1 MPTTLPSFDDPESG
15 AGEHPEQADGA
26 GFATASRGAAAMQA
40 NALTQTNGPMPTP
53 RILIVDDDTYVH
65 VGVRAAIRALRA
77 DVRTASTGREALS
90 VASSFHPDI
99 AILDVGLPD
108 TDGYQLAYD
117 LRSDPALAG
126 LRIIFLTGYLPDR
139 LSVDVA
145 GGNVFLGKPYRMKV
159 LLDAVRRE
167 LGATRVAG

>member
-1 MPTTLPSFDDPESG
+1 MPNTLPGFGDADPGVNERRDR
-15 AGEHPEQADGA
+15 AGTELGP
-26 GFATASRGAAAMQA
+26 AS
-40 NALTQTNGPMPTP
+40 P
-53 RILIVDDDTYVH
+53 RILVVDDDTYIH
-65 VGVRAAIRALRA
+65 VGIKAALGALRA
-77 DVRTASTGREALS
+77 EIRTASTGREAL
-90 VASSFHPDI
+90 AIAARFRPDV

-117 LRSDPALAG
+117 LRADPRLSA

-145 GGNVFLGKPYRMKV
+145 GGNQFLGKPYRMQV

-167 LGATRVAG
+167 LGASTPAG